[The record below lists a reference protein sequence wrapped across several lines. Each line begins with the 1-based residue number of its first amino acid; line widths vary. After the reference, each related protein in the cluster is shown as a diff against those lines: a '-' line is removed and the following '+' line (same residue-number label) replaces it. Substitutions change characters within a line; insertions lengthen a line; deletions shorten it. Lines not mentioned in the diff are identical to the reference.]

1 MGVTKRGATSDS
13 VSEASALPGE
23 ALASSI
29 LERVVQPVWVVDEA
43 GLIRFANA
51 SAATALGYGDASDLL
66 GKPSHQSIG
75 NKLPGG
81 TAFPMP
87 LPRTTGQEFH
97 AEDYLVRRDG
107 SLLPVEFWSAPID
120 LPDGR
125 GVVVSFTDISERRRT
140 ERALAERDAI
150 LSALGQ
156 PVLVVTHEGGINYV
170 K

>member
-1 MGVTKRGATSDS
+1 
-13 VSEASALPGE
+13 
-23 ALASSI
+23 LASSI
-29 LERVVQPVWVVDEA
+29 LERVVQPVWVIDEA

-51 SAATALGYGDASDLL
+51 SAATTLGYGHASDLL
-66 GKPSHQSIG
+66 GKPSHQTI
-75 NKLPGG
+75 
-81 TAFPMP
+81 
-87 LPRTTGQEFH
+87 RHGQEFH

-125 GVVVSFTDISERRRT
+125 GAVVSFADVSERRRT

-156 PVLVVTHEGGINYV
+156 PVCLVTYEGLISYV
-170 K
+170 NPAAVATLGFDDASEMLGGNAHWLVHYKHRDGSPYPV

>member
-13 VSEASALPGE
+13 FSEASALPGE

-29 LERVVQPVWVVDEA
+29 LERVVRPVWVIDAA

-51 SAATALGYGDASDLL
+51 SAAPALGYGHASDLL
-66 GKPSHQSIG
+66 GKR
-75 NKLPGG
+75 
-81 TAFPMP
+81 PML

-125 GVVVSFTDISERRRT
+125 GAVVSFSDVSERRRT

>member
-1 MGVTKRGATSDS
+1 M
-13 VSEASALPGE
+13 
-23 ALASSI
+23 
-29 LERVVQPVWVVDEA
+29 VDEA

-51 SAATALGYGDASDLL
+51 SAATALGYGHASDLL
-66 GKPSHQSIG
+66 GKPSHQTIHY
-75 NKLPGG
+75 KRPDG
-81 TAFPMP
+81 TAFPVQECPML
-87 LPRTTGQEFH
+87 LPRTTGQELH

-125 GVVVSFTDISERRRT
+125 GAVVSFTDVSERRRT

-156 PVLVVTHEGGINYV
+156 PVCGGHARGGDQLREPGGGRDV
-170 K
+170 GLR